1 MKTLTEFG
9 LGYGTQSHSLPK
21 AKTDIPNVNKFGSH
35 YQAKTSSKIYILS
48 FLIVLFAFSS
58 PLSAQQLF
66 IKNVGQWDND
76 IMYSGSGEGY
86 KIVIARSGIY
96 INHQQVNKVEEKQD
110 EFGNKRNEV
119 LFSSDNIR
127 LNFVNSKIEDN
138 INENIVSGKLSN
150 ITAEF
155 WNVGPNSDWFWDVP
169 CYEEIIISDIYPD
182 ISMKFYYDGNNI
194 RYDFE
199 LDVGANPANIRMN
212 VQGSQGI
219 NVIDNEL
226 IVKTKLGEIRNGKI
240 RTFINSSGKELPT
253 SIKMNKSGE
262 ISFDVTMGNQ
272 LNEKITIDPLVYA
285 SYVYNPIKLDAHYSS
300 FDFVNH
306 EGEYWLVPIDFIYQK
321 QNLYDYTDTLYH
333 NIINYEI
340 NNYGNIIV
348 YNQDLNKI
356 KRLIFTGN
364 NYLSSLVFKDDYLF
378 YFTGLSREAQSF
390 HSVNKVFDTELCI
403 LKIDYKNRTIENG
416 IVLNRFPQK
425 MVIDS
430 KNRIVLTYG
439 DQNGADIL
447 TDNAFYSGC
456 DSGYSKYCK
465 YPHFAVINETMDSIQ
480 YSSLIPYSSTLP
492 YSKVDLLLD
501 SKDNIYIIGRVN
513 DHFIDKYDNIIGE
526 IYPKKVGINSSNI
539 ITSIHKFDKDFNF
552 IKSTAIIFSL
562 TAHCLINSKDE
573 LILIGNVHS
582 GYRDY
587 FKIHEDCINQ
597 ENETWDFSRAGFMM
611 IDKDLNYLRSG
622 IMPGDAINEFF
633 NISSE
638 YLPPNGGSAATLDK
652 QDNIYLIT
660 GVPNIHSSK
669 YPLVNEKSY
678 KIGQTDELSFS
689 DIGITKISADLTK
702 VLYSTVYGGS
712 LLDASGHIDVQDS
725 VITIVGVTNS
735 FDLYMTNDANIFY
748 RTSEEYEN
756 MFVLKIVN
764 TPTSVEDSPK
774 DKPFIYPNPAYS
786 YIELPES
793 LTKRFAQYS
802 IHDLPGRTLVT
813 KRLQDY
819 RIDIS
824 TLPRGTYNLTL
835 TNGTDI
841 VSYLFVKA
849 E

>member
-1 MKTLTEFG
+1 MF
-9 LGYGTQSHSLPK
+9 SK
-21 AKTDIPNVNKFGSH
+21 ALLKIFIVMLILIPAS
-35 YQAKTSSKIYILS
+35 
-48 FLIVLFAFSS
+48 
-58 PLSAQQLF
+58 LSAQQLF
-66 IKNVGQWDND
+66 IKNVGQWDCD

-96 INHQQVNKVEEKQD
+96 INHQQVNKAEENQD
-110 EFGNKRNEV
+110 EFGNKINEV

-127 LNFVNSKIEDN
+127 LNFVSSNIEDN
-138 INENIVSGKLSN
+138 IMENIISGKLSS

-155 WNVGPNSDWFWDVP
+155 WNYGPNSDWYWDVP
-169 CYEEIIISDIYPD
+169 CYEEIVISDIYPD
-182 ISMKFYYDGNNI
+182 ISMKFYYESNNI

-199 LDVGANPANIRMN
+199 LGASANSNEIKML
-212 VQGSQGI
+212 VQGAQSSEI
-219 NVIDNEL
+219 IDNEL
-226 IVKTKLGEIRNGKI
+226 IIKTKLGEIRNGKI
-240 RTFINSSGKELPT
+240 KTFINSNGEEIPT
-253 SIKMNKSGE
+253 SIKMNKTGE
-262 ISFDVTMGNQ
+262 IQFDLAQYNK
-272 LNEKITIDPLVYA
+272 EDKITIDPLVYA
-285 SYVYNPIKLDAHYSS
+285 SYVYNPIKLDANYSNY
-300 FDFVNH
+300 DFVNH
-306 EGEYWLVPIDFIYQK
+306 EGEYWLVPNDYLYQK

-333 NIINYEI
+333 NMINYEI
-340 NNYGNIIV
+340 NNYGNILV

-403 LKIDYKNRTIENG
+403 LKINYKNRTIDNG
-416 IVLNRFPQK
+416 IALNRFPIK

-439 DQNGADIL
+439 YQNGDDVL
-447 TDNAFYSGC
+447 TENAFYSGC
-456 DSGYSKYCK
+456 DSAYSKDCK
-465 YPHFAVINETMDSIQ
+465 YPHFAVINEKMDSIL
-480 YSSLIPYSSTLP
+480 YSTLIPYSNKLIAYDVIDP
-492 YSKVDLLLD
+492 GLLID

-513 DHFIDKYDNIIGE
+513 DHFIDNYDNIIGE
-526 IYPKKVGINSSNI
+526 IYSKKVGINSSNI
-539 ITSIHKFDKDFNF
+539 ITSVHKFDKDFNF

-562 TAHCLINSKDE
+562 TAHCLINSNDD

-622 IMPGDAINEFF
+622 IMPGDAINDFF
-633 NISSE
+633 NIIGPH

-652 QDNIYLIT
+652 QDNIYLVSE
-660 GVPNIHSSK
+660 VPYLYSSK

-678 KIGQTDELSFS
+678 KAVQTGENYFP
-689 DIGITKISADLTK
+689 DIGITKISSDLTK
-702 VLYSTVYGGS
+702 ILYSTVYGGS
-712 LLDASGHIDVQDS
+712 YLDASGHIDVQDS
-725 VITIVGVTNS
+725 VVTIVGVTNS
-735 FDLYMTNDANIFY
+735 FDLFMTNDANIFY

-764 TPTSVEDSPK
+764 TLTTVEDSPK
-774 DKPFIYPNPAYS
+774 DKPYIYPNPAYS

-793 LTKRFAQYS
+793 LTKRYSQYS

-824 TLPRGTYNLTL
+824 TLPRGTYNLVL
-835 TNGTDI
+835 TNTTNM
-841 VSYLFVKA
+841 VSYLFVKT